1 VSASVV
7 IVLATYNGAPWLEAQ
22 VRSLQAQDHQAWRL
36 LVRDD
41 GSTDGTPALL
51 ARLAGE
57 EPRLSVLESPGRL
70 GVVGN
75 FGALLEAGRAAG
87 ADYLLPCDQDD
98 VWHPAHVSRALALV
112 RRLEEVHG
120 RAWPL
125 LVHSD
130 VEVVDAALRPLH
142 PSLLGTLG
150 HGHEPDRPLPFLLAQ
165 NFVTGCASLANRA
178 LLELALPLPPGCP
191 MHDWWLALCAAS
203 AGALGFDPTPGV
215 RYRQHGV
222 NQVGAG
228 GLLATYHPLRA
239 AGRRRLAQG
248 WRAGWG
254 TVAQAQALQA
264 RLVERGAAAPEVLE
278 QVAAYAGLAGQP
290 PWRRLATLRR
300 LGVRRQRPLGT
311 ALLWAQLALADPPGR
326 PARA

>member
-1 VSASVV
+1 MSAKVV

-22 VRSLQAQDHQAWRL
+22 VRSLQAQDEPAWRL
-36 LVRDD
+36 LARDD
-41 GSTDGTPALL
+41 GSSDGTPALL
-51 ARLAGE
+51 ARLARE
-57 EPRLSVLESPGRL
+57 EPRLEVLEGRERL

-75 FGALLEAGRAAG
+75 FGALLEAARRAG
-87 ADYLLPCDQDD
+87 ADYLAPCDQDD
-98 VWHPAHVSRALALV
+98 VWRPDRLSRALALMG
-112 RRLEEVHG
+112 RLEARHG
-120 RAWPL
+120 REAPL

-130 VEVVDAALRPLH
+130 LEVVDAALRPLH
-142 PSLLGTLG
+142 PSLLATLG
-150 HGHEPDRPLPFLLAQ
+150 HGHEAERPLPYLLAQ

-178 LLELALPLPPGCP
+178 LLELALPLPAGCP
-191 MHDWWLALCAAS
+191 MHDWWLALCAAA
-203 AGALGFDPTPGV
+203 AGGLGYEPTPGV

-254 TVAQAQALQA
+254 TVAQARALHD
-264 RLVERGAAAPEVLE
+264 RLAERGAGAPEALA
-278 QVAAYAGLAGQP
+278 QVAAYAGLAALP

-311 ALLWAQLALADPPGR
+311 ALLWAQLALAGR
-326 PARA
+326 GGSPR